1 MARPGLSSFL
11 GSLFIG
17 SLGGAATSACS
28 LGEGYADFG
37 RDVAQPEMV
46 TVDGPGI
53 KIADGQLSGMLVD
66 PWGENGAV
74 VVGFRY
80 IDGVP
85 NLRMQPFG
93 GGKGCNVG
101 RAFRCIVFNQLP
113 NEPQLIAYL
122 DDNGDDGRGTLN
134 FTDHHCNVV
143 YGGIPNAV
151 LPERLFDSPPGLL
164 VLSGNQLL
172 DVDPYRKKT
181 RVISENVSRWS
192 GPGAPEGKIPIWY
205 IGNGQLVVIDHDT
218 RAELARTGNDVT
230 EVVFDP
236 NGDYI
241 RQGLYLVDGGT
252 LTRYVEATGTTPSI
266 VDTDVCGVG
275 LGPYGV
281 SYLSPCGERKLI
293 IKDPDK
299 GYEFEV
305 DTAVSGL
312 LMAQVRSSSTGSGFE
327 LDALYTKPSTIEG
340 AADDLWLKQG
350 AAPPKLWQSRL
361 ARFIAASI
369 TGPSPTLVAIV
380 DSDGTSGRLI
390 RIESEGERTLCT
402 GIHLSHGIE
411 TTSQGWLVLTDV
423 ADGFGALTLVSAE
436 GQKTTVVQRYPVDA
450 KVKAPRADPSF
461 DGITDTRYFDLRAFI
476 GERSENGLGTI
487 TLLNRNDITQP
498 LSLGSKVPAE
508 MFEFFRNMPALGY
521 IDEFNVDLGTGTL
534 NVFQT
539 RVGAA
544 STVARN
550 VNEFAELL
558 WPYEGVIYSVKK
570 DDKYSIWAARAK
582 P

>member
-1 MARPGLSSFL
+1 MGVTGGLW
-11 GSLFIG
+11 
-17 SLGGAATSACS
+17 ASACN
-28 LGEGYADFG
+28 LGEGYVDFG
-37 RDVAQPEMV
+37 KDVAQPEMV
-46 TVDGPGI
+46 TIDGPGV

-85 NLRMQPFG
+85 NLRMQPFDG
-93 GGKGCNVG
+93 SKGCNVG

-122 DDNGDDGRGTLN
+122 DDSGDPGRGTLN

-143 YGGIPNAV
+143 YGGISNAV

-181 RVISENVSRWS
+181 RLVSDNVTRWG
-192 GPGAPEGKIPIWY
+192 GPGSSDSQIPIWF
-205 IGNGQLVVIDHDT
+205 IGNGQLVVLHPT
-218 RAELARTGNDVT
+218 SRQELARTGTDVT

-236 NGDYI
+236 AGDYV
-241 RQGLYLVDGGT
+241 RQGLYLVDGGA
-252 LTRYVEATGTTPSI
+252 LTRYVQATGATPSI
-266 VDTDVCGVG
+266 LDTDVCGVG

-281 SYLSPCGERKLI
+281 SYFSPCAERKLI

-299 GYEFEV
+299 GYDFEV
-305 DTAVSGL
+305 DTGVSGL
-312 LMAQVRSSSTGSGFE
+312 LLAQVRSSTTGTGFE
-327 LDALYTKPSTIEG
+327 LDALYTKRSATEG
-340 AADDLWLKQG
+340 APDDLWLKQAG
-350 AAPPKLWQSRL
+350 AAPRLWQPRL
-361 ARFIAASI
+361 GKFVAATIS
-369 TGPSPTLVAIV
+369 GPVPTLVAIV

-390 RIESEGERTLCT
+390 RLDAGGETTLCSGVHLAYGIESTP
-402 GIHLSHGIE
+402 
-411 TTSQGWLVLTDV
+411 QGWLMLTDV
-423 ADGFGALTLVSAE
+423 ADGYGTLILVNSE
-436 GQKTTVVQRYPVDA
+436 GQKTTVFQRYPVDA
-450 KVKAPRADPSF
+450 KVKSPEADPAF
-461 DGITDTRYFDLRAFI
+461 DGITDARYFDLRAFI
-476 GERSENGLGTI
+476 GERNDSMGKVTVLD
-487 TLLNRNDITQP
+487 RNDITKP
-498 LSLGSKVPAE
+498 LTLGTKVPTD

-521 IDEFNVDLGTGTL
+521 IDEFDLEKGTGTL

-539 RVGAA
+539 RVGAN
-544 STVARN
+544 STVSKD